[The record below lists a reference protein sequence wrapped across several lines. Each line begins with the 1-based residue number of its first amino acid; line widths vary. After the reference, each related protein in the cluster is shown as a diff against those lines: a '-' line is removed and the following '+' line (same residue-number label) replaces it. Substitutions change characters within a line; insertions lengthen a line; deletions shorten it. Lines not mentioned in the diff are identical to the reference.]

1 MKIEL
6 KKKIGILGLGY
17 VGLPLAVKLSSS
29 FQVIGFDI
37 SSLRVSQLH
46 KGIDETLEVSKNNLI
61 NSLNKNLTISNN
73 EKDLKN
79 CNIYI
84 ATVPTPI
91 DERKKPDFS
100 FLVNVCKTIGKL
112 LQKGDL
118 VIFESTV
125 HPGATEE
132 ICGPELEKNSKN
144 LKCGKDFFL
153 GYSPERVN
161 PGDKVHTI
169 DKINKVIAGQ
179 NKDIERI
186 MFDLYSNLTDGEI
199 FIAKNIK
206 VAEASKVIEN
216 SQRDINIA
224 FINEIAKICQKID
237 ISIYDVLDASLTKW
251 NFLDFKPGLV
261 GGHCIGVDP
270 YYLSEKAKKLKI
282 NPQVI
287 LSGRQ
292 TNDGMGKFIAKSIE
306 DKIKKNSKILFLG
319 VTFKE
324 DVPDMRNSKSLD
336 LMQILKKRHRL
347 YFHDPYIKKLSNF
360 DFANIE
366 SSKIETYDMIV
377 LCVPHKYYT
386 SLGEKKILRFLK
398 KEGIFFDLKGY
409 FRNRKLK
416 NYFSL

>member
-61 NSLNKNLTISNN
+61 NSLNKNLTITNN

-91 DERKKPDFS
+91 NERKKPDFS

-112 LQKGDL
+112 LHKGDL

-132 ICGPELEKNSKN
+132 ICGPELEKNSEN

-169 DKINKVIAGQ
+169 DKINKVI
-179 NKDIERI
+179 E
-186 MFDLYSNLTDGEI
+186 
-199 FIAKNIK
+199 
-206 VAEASKVIEN
+206 
-216 SQRDINIA
+216 
-224 FINEIAKICQKID
+224 KI
-237 ISIYDVLDASLTKW
+237 
-251 NFLDFKPGLV
+251 
-261 GGHCIGVDP
+261 
-270 YYLSEKAKKLKI
+270 
-282 NPQVI
+282 
-287 LSGRQ
+287 
-292 TNDGMGKFIAKSIE
+292 
-306 DKIKKNSKILFLG
+306 
-319 VTFKE
+319 
-324 DVPDMRNSKSLD
+324 
-336 LMQILKKRHRL
+336 
-347 YFHDPYIKKLSNF
+347 
-360 DFANIE
+360 
-366 SSKIETYDMIV
+366 
-377 LCVPHKYYT
+377 
-386 SLGEKKILRFLK
+386 
-398 KEGIFFDLKGY
+398 
-409 FRNRKLK
+409 
-416 NYFSL
+416 